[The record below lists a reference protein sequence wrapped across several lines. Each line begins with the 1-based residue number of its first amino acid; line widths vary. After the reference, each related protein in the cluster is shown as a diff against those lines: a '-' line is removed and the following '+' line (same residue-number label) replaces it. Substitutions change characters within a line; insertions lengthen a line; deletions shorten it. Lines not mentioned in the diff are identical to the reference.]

1 MNKGLKNAAKATVIM
16 MIMTLISKS
25 LGFINT
31 ALRASAFGIGM
42 ESASYVMARTIP
54 LTIFTVISMALAM
67 VFIPIYTDLT
77 VNESHDKAN
86 KFANNI
92 INVVAIIGIGIVL
105 IGIVFSPFIM
115 KIFSGYKGEQLDLT
129 INLTK
134 IMFSMVLFILC
145 SYLFSALL
153 QANKHFSTPAVA
165 PIIFNL
171 TLIIYFVFFQKK
183 YGIYGLAYATIIAAL
198 FQALIQIPVLK
209 KYKYNHKFKVD
220 FKDEYVS
227 KIVILALPVM
237 IGSGMQEL
245 AVIIDRSMAARLA
258 GGSVAALDYANVVNT
273 FAIGVFGASIVLVIF
288 PYLSKYAVE
297 NNIEK
302 MKETLK
308 YAINLTLLIMVPVAV
323 GIIILRI
330 PVVKILFERKAFTSE
345 ATEMTSSCLLFY
357 AMGLPFIIIRDL
369 FSRIFYSM
377 KKVKIP
383 MYNGIIGLGINVL
396 LIVILIKP
404 LGYKGLALSTAL
416 TYFITMITLGR
427 KINKQLGIINWNDNI
442 VTFIKVITASLAM
455 GVGVYSL
462 NNLLVNY
469 LNSSI
474 VEQIIL
480 LCIDIISGVIIYF
493 ILCYLLK
500 IDELKQLI
508 NIIKQKV
515 RL

>member
-1 MNKGLKNAAKATVIM
+1 MNKVLKNAAKATVIM
-16 MIMTLISKS
+16 MVMTLISKL
-25 LGFINT
+25 LGFISN
-31 ALRASAFGIGM
+31 ALIASNFGLGM
-42 ESASYVMARTIP
+42 EADSYLMARTIP
-54 LTIFTVISMALAM
+54 MIIFTIISMALAM

-77 VNESHDKAN
+77 VNESDDKAN
-86 KFANNI
+86 EVANNI
-92 INVVAIIGIGIVL
+92 INVVAIIGIGIVI
-105 IGIVFSPFIM
+105 IGILFSPFIM
-115 KIFSGYKGEQLDLT
+115 KIFSGYTGEQLALT
-129 INLTK
+129 TKLTR
-134 IMFSMVLFILC
+134 IMFSMVLFILF

-153 QANKHFSTPAVA
+153 QANKHFFVPAVA

-171 TLIIYFVFFQKK
+171 TLIMYFTFFQEK
-183 YGIYGLAYATIIAAL
+183 YGIYGLAYATILAAL

-209 KYKYNHKFKVD
+209 KYKYNYKFKVD
-220 FKDEYVS
+220 FKDEYVR

-237 IGSGMQEL
+237 IGSGLQEL

-258 GGSVAALDYANVVNT
+258 GGSVSALYFANVVNT

-297 NNIEK
+297 NNIEQ
-302 MKETLK
+302 MKETLR
-308 YAINLTLLIMVPVAV
+308 YAINLTILIMVPVAV
-323 GIIILRI
+323 GLIVLRN
-330 PVVKILFERKAFTSE
+330 PVVKILFERNEFTKD
-345 ATEMTSSCLLFY
+345 ATEMTSACLFFY

-369 FSRIFYSM
+369 FSRIFYAM

-383 MYNGIIGLGINVL
+383 MYNGMIGLGINVL
-396 LIVILIKP
+396 LILILLKP

-427 KINKQLGIINWNDNI
+427 KINKQLGTINWNDNI
-442 VTFIKVITASLAM
+442 VTFIKVAVAGLVM
-455 GVGVYSL
+455 GIGVYSL
-462 NNLLVNY
+462 NNLLLNY

-474 VEQIIL
+474 IEQIIL
-480 LCIDIISGVIIYF
+480 LCINIISGAIIYF

-515 RL
+515 KS